1 MTDMKEKYG
10 MKRHI
15 VGYILLIAALVL
27 AIQNIRVVL
36 SIVNGLVG
44 VMQPLTLGAV
54 MAYILNILMKKLEKI
69 YFPETENRL
78 LKKSKRCVCIVLSVL
93 FVVGILG
100 LVIGLVVPELV
111 GAFAVL
117 AEGIPVFVEKVTAW
131 LMTYSDQ
138 FPLIEEYISEL
149 QLDWQQIAKNIV
161 SYVTSGVGGIFNSA
175 ISVVSVVAGE
185 VVNFVIAL
193 IFAIYIL
200 VSKEKLLEQMK
211 KILFAYLSDKKRERI
226 YEIVRVANT
235 TFSSYIV
242 GQCTEAVIL
251 GSLCTIG
258 MWILQFPYAPMT
270 GAFIGV
276 TALIPVAGAY
286 IGAGVGAF
294 MILTV
299 DPMKALLFLIFI
311 VCLQQLEGNLIYP
324 RVVGSSVGLPA
335 LWVLAA
341 VTVGGGINGVMGML
355 LGVPL
360 AATCYKLLG
369 NDVNKKIQQRT
380 AGMRGGDEKR
390 RNRRRESGET
400 GRRPQKSQ
408 EDKNDNEMG

>member
-1 MTDMKEKYG
+1 MKEKMG
-10 MKRHI
+10 MKRHV
-15 VGYILLIAALVL
+15 VGYILLIAVLIL
-27 AIQNIRVVL
+27 AIQNIEIVL
-36 SIVNGLVG
+36 AVADNLLG
-44 VMQPLTLGAV
+44 VIQPLTLGAV
-54 MAYILNILMKKLEKI
+54 MAYILNILMKRLEKL
-69 YFPETENRL
+69 YFP
-78 LKKSKRCVCIVLSVL
+78 KSQNTIVQKTKRGVCIVLSML
-93 FVVGILG
+93 FIVAILG

-111 GAFAVL
+111 RAIAVI
-117 AEGIPVFVEKVTAW
+117 AEAVPVFFEKLTAW

-138 FPLIEEYISEL
+138 FPLIEEYINGLEI
-149 QLDWQQIAKNIV
+149 DWQQIAKNLM

-175 ISVVSVVAGE
+175 ISVVSVVAGS

-193 IFAIYIL
+193 IVAIYIL
-200 VSKEKLLEQMK
+200 SGKERLGDQLTRLLT
-211 KILFAYLSDKKRERI
+211 AYLPERKRERI
-226 YEIVRVANT
+226 FEIIRVTDN
-235 TFSSYIV
+235 TFSSFIV

-299 DPMKALLFLIFI
+299 DPMKAVLFILFI

-335 LWVLAA
+335 LWVLSA
-341 VTVGGGINGVMGML
+341 VTVGGGIGGVLGML

-360 AATCYKLLG
+360 VATLYKLLG
-369 NDVNKKIQQRT
+369 NDVNKRLAGKNAVVENTGADEVLSEKITPEEIEEQS
-380 AGMRGGDEKR
+380 EEV
-390 RNRRRESGET
+390 EST
-400 GRRPQKSQ
+400 K
-408 EDKNDNEMG
+408 

>member
-1 MTDMKEKYG
+1 MTSVKEKIG
-10 MKRHI
+10 MKRHVI
-15 VGYILLIAALVL
+15 GYILLIAALIL
-27 AIQNIRVVL
+27 AIQNIEIVLAVVDNL
-36 SIVNGLVG
+36 LG
-44 VMQPLTLGAV
+44 VIQPLTLGAV
-54 MAYILNILMKKLEKI
+54 MAYILNILMKRLERL
-69 YFPETENRL
+69 YFPKSQNKI
-78 LKKSKRCVCIVLSVL
+78 LKKTKRGVCIVLSMLLIVA
-93 FVVGILG
+93 ILG
-100 LVIGLVVPELV
+100 LVIGLVVPELA
-111 GAFAVL
+111 GAIAVI
-117 AEGIPVFVEKVTAW
+117 AEAVPVFFEKLTAW

-138 FPLIEEYISEL
+138 FPVIEEYINGLEI
-149 QLDWQQIAKNIV
+149 DWQQLAKNV
-161 SYVTSGVGGIFNSA
+161 MSYVTSGVGGIFNSA
-175 ISVVSVVAGE
+175 ISVVGVVAGS

-193 IFAIYIL
+193 IVAIYVL
-200 VSKEKLLEQMK
+200 SSKEKLGEQVK
-211 KILFAYLSDKKRERI
+211 RLLTAYLPEQKKDRI
-226 YEIVRVANT
+226 LEIVKVADT
-235 TFSSYIV
+235 TFSSFIV

-299 DPMKALLFLIFI
+299 DPMKAVLFLLFI

-341 VTVGGGINGVMGML
+341 VTVGGGISGVLGML

-360 AATCYKLLG
+360 AATLYKLLG
-369 NDVNKKIQQRT
+369 DDVNKRIAKRKKS
-380 AGMRGGDEKR
+380 AVGMTCTEPEAVSTQGDKKVLEEIAEEQEK
-390 RNRRRESGET
+390 ET
-400 GRRPQKSQ
+400 
-408 EDKNDNEMG
+408 E

>member
-1 MTDMKEKYG
+1 MKEKMG
-10 MKRHI
+10 MKRHV
-15 VGYILLIAALVL
+15 VGYILLIAVLIL
-27 AIQNIRVVL
+27 AIQNIEIVL
-36 SIVNGLVG
+36 AVADNLLG
-44 VMQPLTLGAV
+44 VIQPLTLGAV
-54 MAYILNILMKKLEKI
+54 MAYILNILMKRLEKL
-69 YFPETENRL
+69 YFPTSEN
-78 LKKSKRCVCIVLSVL
+78 KIVQKTKRGVCIVLSMLLIVA
-93 FVVGILG
+93 ILG

-111 GAFAVL
+111 RAIAVI
-117 AEGIPVFVEKVTAW
+117 AEAVPVFFEKLTAW

-138 FPLIEEYISEL
+138 FPLIEEYINGLEI
-149 QLDWQQIAKNIV
+149 DWQQIAKNLM

-175 ISVVSVVAGE
+175 ISVVSVVAGS

-193 IFAIYIL
+193 IVAIYIL
-200 VSKEKLLEQMK
+200 SSKEKLGDQITRL
-211 KILFAYLSDKKRERI
+211 LTAYLPERKREQI
-226 YEIVRVANT
+226 FEIIRVTDN
-235 TFSSYIV
+235 TFSSFIV

-299 DPMKALLFLIFI
+299 DPMKAVLFILFI

-335 LWVLAA
+335 LWVLSA
-341 VTVGGGINGVMGML
+341 VTVGGGIGGVLGML

-360 AATCYKLLG
+360 VATLYKLLG
-369 NDVNKKIQQRT
+369 NDVNKRIAEKNIAVVVEKTGTDEVLSEKITPEEIEEQSEEAENT
-380 AGMRGGDEKR
+380 
-390 RNRRRESGET
+390 
-400 GRRPQKSQ
+400 
-408 EDKNDNEMG
+408 